1 MLRKAARD
9 DGVSE
14 DGLSTR
20 RRTCLAIA
28 LLLAGVGRT
37 VRADPL
43 MTYPLRIRGKALRVE
58 LADSPETR
66 RTGLMNRR
74 QMAEDQGMLFIF
86 DSPAPQAMWMKN
98 TYIPLS
104 VAFVDAQGRIV
115 NIEDMEPHTE
125 DAHASA
131 GPVLYAIEMNRGW
144 FARRGIRPG
153 DKVEGLKAL
162 KR

>member
-1 MLRKAARD
+1 MENK
-9 DGVSE
+9 GSE
-14 DGLSTR
+14 IGITSR
-20 RRTCLAIA
+20 RQTCLALG
-28 LLLAGVGRT
+28 LLLMGLGGASP
-37 VRADPL
+37 ADPL
-43 MTYPLRIRGKALRVE
+43 MTYPLSIRGKALRVE

-74 QMAEDQGMLFIF
+74 RMADDQGMLFIF
-86 DSPAPQAMWMKN
+86 DSPSPQAMWMKN
-98 TYIPLS
+98 TYLPLS

-125 DAHASA
+125 DAHAST

-144 FARRGIRPG
+144 FARRGIRAG
-153 DKVEGLKAL
+153 DKVEGLKAF